1 MPWSLILDI
10 VLILVLV
17 GALVH
22 GWRAGLLRS
31 LGGLLGL
38 IAGGIGAYFAMP
50 WVVSF
55 IAAPEWRAPVAIAV
69 AVLLLVGGATLGS
82 TIGRALRR
90 GADAVK
96 LGVVDRIL
104 GAIVN
109 SMVTAFVIALVG
121 AGVSTMGV
129 PVVSPAV
136 AGSWVVRGI
145 EQVTPQPAR
154 ALMAELRGAAVGE
167 AIPWLVGVLDG
178 PTVAPELPTGGIDDP
193 ELSAAAAS
201 VVRITGLAY
210 ECGGNLTGSGF
221 VVAEDRIVTN
231 AHVVAGVDDPIIEAP
246 GRDPVAGRVVAFDD
260 EHDLA
265 VIATDG
271 LGVQPLGLADPPAA
285 DADVAVVGYPFG
297 GPLELRA
304 ARVMATGPITI
315 AIDGETSSR
324 EVVTLAADVD
334 HGNSGGPLLT
344 GEGLVGGVVFA
355 KSQTVDNVGF
365 AVPVGTLEPL
375 AARAPSLSERVD
387 SGSCVG

>member
-10 VLILVLV
+10 LLVLVLV

-38 IAGGIGAYFAMP
+38 IAGGIAAYLAMP

-69 AVLLLVGGATLGS
+69 AVLVLVAGVALGTS
-82 TIGRALRR
+82 IGRALRR

-96 LGVVDRIL
+96 LGIVDRIL

-109 SMVTAFVIALVG
+109 TMVAAFVIALVG

-136 AGSWVVRGI
+136 ANSWVLRGI
-145 EQVTPQPAR
+145 EQVTPPPAR
-154 ALMAELRGAAVGE
+154 TLIAELRTAAVGE

-178 PTVAPELPTGGIDDP
+178 PTVAPDLPTGGIDDP
-193 ELSAAAAS
+193 ALSAAAAS
-201 VVRITGLAY
+201 VVRVTGLAY

-221 VVAEDRIVTN
+221 VVAEDRVVTN
-231 AHVVAGVDDPIIEAP
+231 AHVVAGVDEPIVEAP
-246 GRDPVAGRVVAFDD
+246 GRGPVPGRVVAFDA

-265 VIATDG
+265 VIAADG
-271 LGVQPLGLADPPAA
+271 LGVQPLALADAPPA
-285 DADVAVVGYPFG
+285 DAAVAVAGYPFG
-297 GPLELRA
+297 GPLELRP

-315 AIDGETSSR
+315 SIDGENSSR
-324 EVVTLAADVD
+324 DVVTLAADVD
-334 HGNSGGPLLT
+334 HGNSGGPVLT
-344 GEGLVGGVVFA
+344 GDGLVGGVVFA
-355 KSQTVDNVGF
+355 KSQTVENVGF

-375 AARAPSLSERVD
+375 AEQAPSLSDRVD

>member
-1 MPWSLILDI
+1 MAWSLILDI
-10 VLILVLV
+10 LLVLV
-17 GALVH
+17 LLGALVH

-38 IAGGIGAYFAMP
+38 IAGGIAAYLAMP

-55 IAAPEWRAPVAIAV
+55 IAAPEWRAPVAVAV
-69 AVLLLVGGATLGS
+69 AILLLVAGVSLG
-82 TIGRALRR
+82 TAIGRALRR
-90 GADAVK
+90 GAHAVK
-96 LGVVDRIL
+96 LGIVDRIL

-109 SMVTAFVIALVG
+109 TMVAAFVIALVG

-136 AGSWVVRGI
+136 ANSWVVRGI
-145 EQVTPQPAR
+145 EQVTPTPAR
-154 ALMAELRGAAVGE
+154 TLMAELRSAAVGE

-178 PTVAPELPTGGIDDP
+178 PTVAPELPAGGVDDP

-201 VVRITGLAY
+201 VVRVTGLAY

-221 VVAEDRIVTN
+221 VVADDRVVTN
-231 AHVVAGVDDPIIEAP
+231 AHVVAGVDEPIVEAP
-246 GRDPVAGRVVAFDD
+246 GRSPVAGRVVAFDP
-260 EHDLA
+260 EQDLA

-285 DADVAVVGYPFG
+285 DADVAVAGYPFG
-297 GPLELRA
+297 GPLELRP

-315 AIDGETSSR
+315 SIDGVNAAK

-334 HGNSGGPLLT
+334 HGNSGGPVLT
-344 GEGLVGGVVFA
+344 GDGLVGGVVFA

-365 AVPVGTLEPL
+365 AVPVGALEPL
-375 AARAPSLSERVD
+375 AAEAPSLSEQVD

>member
-1 MPWSLILDI
+1 MPWSLVLDI
-10 VLILVLV
+10 ALVLV
-17 GALVH
+17 LVAALVH

-38 IAGGIGAYFAMP
+38 IAGGVAAYIAMP

-69 AVLLLVGGATLGS
+69 ALLLLIAGVTLGAS
-82 TIGRALRR
+82 LGRALRR

-96 LGVVDRIL
+96 LGVVDRVL

-109 SMVTAFVIALVG
+109 TMVTAFVIALVG
-121 AGVSTMGV
+121 AGVATMGV

-154 ALMAELRGAAVGE
+154 ALMAELRTATVGQ

-178 PTVAPELPTGGIDDP
+178 PTVAPELPRGGVDDP

-221 VVAEDRIVTN
+221 VVGDDRVVTN
-231 AHVVAGVDDPIIEAP
+231 AHVVAGVDDPIVEAP
-246 GRDPVAGRVVAFDD
+246 GHEPVAGRVVAFDA
-260 EHDLA
+260 EQDLA

-271 LGVQPLGLADPPAA
+271 LDVPALELAEPPAA

-297 GPLELRA
+297 GPLELRP

-324 EVVTLAADVD
+324 DVVTLAADVD
-334 HGNSGGPLLT
+334 HGNSGGPVLT
-344 GEGLVGGVVFA
+344 GDGQVGGVVFA

-365 AVPVGTLEPL
+365 AIPVGTLEPF
-375 AARAPSLSERVD
+375 AEEAPSLNERVD